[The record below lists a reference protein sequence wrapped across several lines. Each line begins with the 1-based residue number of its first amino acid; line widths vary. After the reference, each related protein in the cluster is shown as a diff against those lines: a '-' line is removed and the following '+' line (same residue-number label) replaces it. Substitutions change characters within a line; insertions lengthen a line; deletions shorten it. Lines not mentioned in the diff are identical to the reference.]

1 MSTMVLD
8 NIASYMYATMSI
20 EDRRYLASKMLAEQ
34 DEFGLSPEER
44 AMVEDY
50 LIDRAELAAD
60 RVEAGEYYT
69 GEETEQFFN
78 EHIRQ
83 LRAAV

>member
-1 MSTMVLD
+1 
-8 NIASYMYATMSI
+8 
-20 EDRRYLASKMLAEQ
+20 
-34 DEFGLSPEER
+34 
-44 AMVEDY
+44 MVEDY